1 MGKMRGLKM
10 DYLSPIRSELKQKI
24 ILKLLEGE
32 KKLAELRIGI
42 DGRETSILHVLK
54 EFENL
59 NLTTKTSGA
68 YSLTSLGII
77 EAQIFQDVVSTAEVI
92 EKFKEF
98 WLNHNIKPIPP
109 QLISRLG
116 ALKESILVH
125 TEKTQL
131 GQVYINFM
139 QILMTSKRV
148 SGISPIFHPD
158 YVPIIENLLNQGNN
172 VDLIITSE
180 VLNKTLSTAH
190 LDELKKN
197 FVDGTLKIFLNE
209 DLRFA
214 LTVTDKNFSL
224 GLFTLDGDYDDNMD
238 LISTNPRA
246 IQWGEELFQIKLKES
261 TRIGAEVLS

>member
-1 MGKMRGLKM
+1 MRRRLRM
-10 DYLSPIRSELKQKI
+10 DYLSPIRSELKQKV
-24 ILKLLEGE
+24 ILDLMNGE
-32 KKLAELRIGI
+32 KKLSEINSGMDAKK
-42 DGRETSILHVLK
+42 TSILHVLK
-54 EFENL
+54 EFETL

-77 EAQIFQDVVSTAEVI
+77 EAQIFQDLVSTAEVL

-116 ALKESILVH
+116 ALKESVLVH

-131 GQVYINFM
+131 GQVYVNFM
-139 QILMTSKRV
+139 QILMTSKKV
-148 SGISPIFHPD
+148 IGISPIFHPD
-158 YVPIIENLLNQGNN
+158 YVPIIENLLSQGNN
-172 VDLIITSE
+172 VDLIITTE

-190 LDELKKN
+190 MDELKKN
-197 FVDGTLKIFLNE
+197 FVNGTLKIFLNE

-224 GLFTLDGDYDDNMD
+224 GLFTLDGNYDDNMD
-238 LISTNPRA
+238 LISTNPQA
-246 IQWGEELFQIKLKES
+246 IQWGEELFQLKLKES
-261 TRIGAEVLS
+261 RRIGPEALS

>member
-32 KKLAELRIGI
+32 KKLAELRSGI

-59 NLTTKTSGA
+59 NLTTKTKGA
-68 YSLTSLGII
+68 YSLTPLGII
-77 EAQIFQDVVSTAEVI
+77 EAQIFQDVVSTTEVI

-116 ALKESILVH
+116 ALKESVLVH

-131 GQVYINFM
+131 GQVYINFI
-139 QILMTSKRV
+139 QILMTSKKV
-148 SGISPIFHPD
+148 SGISPIFHLD

-172 VDLIITSE
+172 VDLILTSE
-180 VLNKTLSTAH
+180 VLNKTLSAAH
-190 LDELKKN
+190 LDTLKKN
-197 FVDGTLKIFLNE
+197 FVEGTLKIFLNE

-224 GLFTLDGDYDDNMD
+224 GLFTTDGDYDDNMD
-238 LISTNPRA
+238 LISTNPQA

-261 TRIGAEVLS
+261 MRIGAEVLS

>member
-1 MGKMRGLKM
+1 MEGGVRI

-24 ILKLLEGE
+24 IVNLLEGE
-32 KKLAELRIGI
+32 KKLSELKSGI
-42 DGRETSILHVLK
+42 DGKETSILHVLK

-59 NLTTKTSGA
+59 KLTTKTSGT

-77 EAQIFQDVVSTAEVI
+77 EAQIFQDVVSTAKVI

-98 WLNHNIKPIPP
+98 WLNHNVQPIPR

-116 ALKESILVH
+116 ALKESVVVH
-125 TEKTQL
+125 SEKTQL
-131 GQVYINFM
+131 GQVYVNFM
-139 QILMTSKRV
+139 QILLTSKKV
-148 SGISPIFHPD
+148 VGISPIFHPD

-172 VDLIITSE
+172 VDLILTTE

-197 FVDGTLKIFLNE
+197 FANGILKIFLNE
-209 DLRFA
+209 DLRLA

-224 GLFTLDGDYDDNMD
+224 GLFTLDGDYDDNTD
-238 LISTNPRA
+238 LISTNPEA
-246 IQWGEELFQIKLKES
+246 IKWGEELFQIKLKES
-261 TRIGAEVLS
+261 TRIGPEALG

>member
-1 MGKMRGLKM
+1 LRR
-10 DYLSPIRSELKQKI
+10 DYLSQIRSELKQKI
-24 ILKLLEGE
+24 LLNLLEGE
-32 KKLAELRIGI
+32 KKLSELRSGVA
-42 DGRETSILHVLK
+42 GRETSILHVLK

-98 WLNHNIKPIPP
+98 WLTHNIKPIPP
-109 QLISRLG
+109 KLISRLG
-116 ALKESILVH
+116 ALKDSVLVH

-131 GQVYINFM
+131 GQVYANFI
-139 QILMTSKRV
+139 QILMTSKKV
-148 SGISPIFHPD
+148 TGISPIFHPD
-158 YVPIIENLLNQGNN
+158 YVPIIENLLSHGNN
-172 VDLIITSE
+172 VDLILTSE
-180 VLNKTLSTAH
+180 VLKKTLSSAH

-197 FVDGTLKIFLNE
+197 FVDETLKIFLNE

-238 LISTNPRA
+238 LISTNPKA

-261 TRIGAEVLS
+261 TRIGPEVLG